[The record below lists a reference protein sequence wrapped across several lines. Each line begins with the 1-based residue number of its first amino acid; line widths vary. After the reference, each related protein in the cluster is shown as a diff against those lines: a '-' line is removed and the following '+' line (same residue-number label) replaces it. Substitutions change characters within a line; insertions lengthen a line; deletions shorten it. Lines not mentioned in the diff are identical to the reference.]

1 MIAVLAGGVGAARF
15 LQGLVRVVD
24 PADIT
29 VIVNTGDDT
38 NLHGLHISPDL
49 DTVTY
54 TLAGASNSETGWGLA
69 GESFRAMSALGR
81 YGGAT
86 WFNLGDLDLGTHL
99 FRTGQLRAGATLSEV
114 TAAITAAWGIE
125 LRILPMSDDPVRTT
139 VELST
144 GEVVEFQEYFVR
156 LRHEVEIAS
165 IELRGIETARPAP
178 GVLEALEEAEAIV
191 LAPSNP
197 VVSIGPILAVPG
209 VRGVLER
216 RRSAV
221 VAISP
226 IVAGEALK
234 GPAARMLRELG
245 HEQSALGVARL
256 LSPVIGGFVLDE
268 ADADLAPGVE
278 SLGLSVRVE
287 DTIMRDEVVTE
298 RLARA
303 ALGIA
308 GTPSLSGGR

>member
-15 LQGLVRVVD
+15 LKGLVRVVD
-24 PADIT
+24 PEEIT

-54 TLAGASNSETGWGLA
+54 TLSGASNTETGWGLA
-69 GESFRAMSALGR
+69 GETFRAMSALGR

-114 TAAITAAWGIE
+114 TAAITAAWEIK

-139 VELST
+139 VELAT

-178 GVLEALEEAEAIV
+178 GVLEALDQADAII

-209 VRGVLER
+209 VRAILAR
-216 RRSAV
+216 RRAAT

-256 LSPVIGGFVLDE
+256 LAPVIGGFVLDA
-268 ADADLAPGVE
+268 ADAELAPAIE
-278 SLGLSVRVE
+278 ALGLSVGVE

-298 RLARA
+298 QLARA

-308 GTPSLSGGR
+308 GTPSLTGGR